1 MVTVKGQQS
10 FGVVIGTTAPQVHVD
25 KPGYTRT
32 VAAVAAESGVAAS
45 AIRFYERHGLIQARR
60 TTGNQRRFDE
70 DAACRVK
77 VARVAQRIGMRLVEI
92 KKLLDSLP
100 PDADILEWQR
110 VHRILIEEGQ
120 RRIAELNAALDDITS
135 GRKLCEL

>member
-1 MVTVKGQQS
+1 MS
-10 FGVVIGTTAPQVHVD
+10 TTAPQVRVNE
-25 KPGYTRT
+25 PQYTRT
-32 VAAVAAESGVAAS
+32 VADVAAESGVAAS
-45 AIRFYERHGLIQARR
+45 AIRFYERHGLIHARR

-92 KKLLDSLP
+92 KNLLDALP
-100 PDADILEWQR
+100 PDADLLEWQR
-110 VHRILIEEGQ
+110 VHRVLNEEGQ

-135 GRKLCEL
+135 GHKLCEL

>member
-1 MVTVKGQQS
+1 MS
-10 FGVVIGTTAPQVHVD
+10 TAALQVRVD
-25 KPGYTRT
+25 EPGYTRT
-32 VAAVAAESGVAAS
+32 VADVAAESGVAAS

-92 KKLLDSLP
+92 KDLLDSLP
-100 PDADILEWQR
+100 PDADLIEWQR
-110 VHRILIEEGQ
+110 VHRVLVEEGQ